1 MKLLA
6 GEISERTRVGNVNNK
21 KKVIL
26 DFFAVLAF
34 FLLLQV
40 NSNGD
45 DDGDLP
51 DVYLLG
57 REPFDIISSSGQPL
71 TTASNREGAA
81 GIEGFARRHK

>member
-26 DFFAVLAF
+26 DFFAVVAF

-45 DDGDLP
+45 DDSDLP

-57 REPFDIISSSGQPL
+57 REPFDIISSSGQPFDD
-71 TTASNREGAA
+71 S
-81 GIEGFARRHK
+81 K

>member
-6 GEISERTRVGNVNNK
+6 GEISERTWVGNVNNK

-34 FLLLQV
+34 FFLLQV

-57 REPFDIISSSGQPL
+57 REPFDIISSSGQPFD
-71 TTASNREGAA
+71 TTASNRAA